1 MTADIAIILTLLAA
15 ATALFVLEWLSFDVV
30 ALLLVALLVIFGIL
44 TPDEAFSGFASE
56 AIVILGAMFVI
67 SGALSRTGLMEGL
80 GVALHRFSAK
90 NDSRLIGSIMGVAAT
105 LSAFFSNTAATA
117 VLLPATLEAS
127 KQARISPSRTLM
139 PLAYGSILG
148 GTCTL
153 IGTSTNMASSGLV
166 VKLGLTPFSLF
177 EFTLIGVGLAVV
189 GIVYVS
195 IVGRRLIP
203 IRQPEVLTDQYGVQ
217 DFLSE
222 LIISDKSPAI
232 RQSLGSLDLPSADV
246 VPLAIVR
253 DGKRLSADRR
263 RVLWEGDKIIVK
275 ASRHALLKAK
285 ESNAFGI
292 EADKTLSEQ
301 DLSADEI
308 LIAEAVVM
316 PQSNL
321 VGKTLKNLKFYR
333 RFGAAVLAIYRRGH
347 GYPAQIENMSLRV
360 GDVLL
365 LQGPKTAVRE
375 LGGSLDLW
383 GLTAVPQESL
393 GRRKGIYMLLA
404 LAAAAL
410 AGSTGLLPLSIAL
423 LLAVLSLV
431 MFRVISVEDAYSS
444 IEWRLVM
451 LIAGMT
457 SFGLAMQK
465 TGAAD
470 YLGAI
475 IVDVTVP
482 LGINATLAVFALLT
496 VLLTQ
501 PMSNAAAALVML
513 PIAVAT
519 ADAMSI
525 DPRTLAVLVTLSASL
540 SFVTPLEPASLLVY
554 GPGKY
559 RFIDFIR
566 VGLPLTLIA
575 VAILVYTVPILW
587 PLHL

>member
-1 MTADIAIILTLLAA
+1 LTADIAIILSLFVVGM
-15 ATALFVLEWLSFDVV
+15 ALFVLEWLSFDVV
-30 ALLLVALLVIFGIL
+30 ALLLVASLVIFGIL
-44 TPDEAFSGFASE
+44 TPEEAFSGFASE

-90 NDSRLIGSIMGVAAT
+90 NDSLLVGSIMGIAAT
-105 LSAFFSNTAATA
+105 LSAFFSNTTATA
-117 VLLPATLEAS
+117 AMLPATMEAS
-127 KQARISPSRTLM
+127 KQSQISPSRTLM

-166 VKLGLTPFSLF
+166 AKLGLTPFSLF

-195 IVGRRLIP
+195 VLGRRLIP
-203 IRQPEVLTDQYGVQ
+203 IRQPDILIDQYGIQ

-222 LIISDKSPAI
+222 LIIADPSPAI
-232 RQSLGSLDLPSADV
+232 GQPLGSLDLPSADV
-246 VPLAIVR
+246 VPLAIIR

-263 RVLWEGDKIIVK
+263 RALFEGDKIIVK
-275 ASRHALLKAK
+275 ASRQALLNAKASK
-285 ESNAFGI
+285 VFGI

-316 PQSNL
+316 PRSSL
-321 VGKTLKNLKFYR
+321 VGKTLKSLEFYR
-333 RFGAAVLAIYRRGH
+333 RFGSAVLAIYRRGH

-365 LQGPKTAVRE
+365 LQGPKNAVRE
-375 LGGSLDLW
+375 LGASPDLW
-383 GLTAVPQESL
+383 GLTAVSQESL

-404 LAAAAL
+404 LVAAAL
-410 AGSTGLLPLSIAL
+410 AGSAGLIPLSIAL
-423 LLAVLSLV
+423 LLAALSLV
-431 MFRVISVEDAYSS
+431 VFQVITIEDAYAS

-482 LGINATLAVFALLT
+482 LGISVTLAVFALLT

-519 ADAMSI
+519 ADTMSI

-540 SFVTPLEPASLLVY
+540 SFITPLEPASLLVY

-559 RFIDFIR
+559 RFVDFIR
-566 VGLPLTLIA
+566 VGLPLTLIC
-575 VAILVYTVPILW
+575 VVVLVVTVPILW
-587 PLHL
+587 PLH